1 MKKLKNKLNKKE
13 TGGCVDE
20 NGMEIPCPENTL
32 FPPPIQIPIQ
42 TNPLLA
48 QGEGLDIN
56 GKPIQ
61 KQTAPVNP
69 DSEPVYEVDQRQV
82 GSDNNNINVIPIN
95 SEGVLKKTR
104 TNRLNF
110 NHILPSLIAKNLLQ
124 GISNMSANSSQ
135 NAIKRFNND
144 QFSPLSYLPGNPN
157 YSKQA
162 YYGMDNVKKGGI
174 LFSEGGF
181 LDDFTNGFLNYN
193 EEPTN
198 TQELVKPKKVKKDK
212 FEDSGDEDVI
222 YAQEAQRRRSPI
234 LSAESLISLDRMNP
248 DGFKEKIAAVESN
261 GRYDAEN
268 PNSSAVG
275 KYQFLWDTW
284 GKNIKSV
291 TGVSSKKDFKK
302 NPDAQEQF
310 MNWYEKNQLNPQVE
324 VLAPLAQGMTGNQLK
339 ALVHF
344 KGFGGARTYLTKGED
359 NTQSHNISIPKYI
372 KSFPDGGIVD
382 PITDWHKQWMQSP
395 MYKKM
400 NEGEEDFTEQRL
412 SALDSV
418 GINFIPPSTMK
429 SKYKTPS
436 SNLGV
441 YDANEHSVNINER
454 VKSEDLINVTK
465 AHEIGHAR
473 NKGDKFM
480 SKQDKALV
488 DPEQAALILQA
499 RYEAQQQ
506 GVYNPFEQPF
516 KEEYLKDAKENGGL
530 RNLLKMLGKDKT
542 VEVMNS
548 VSQNTPVTEPTVAKK
563 GGKVKS
569 YKQGGTYEIDASEY
583 ERLKNLGYDIEIIP

>member
-1 MKKLKNKLNKKE
+1 
-13 TGGCVDE
+13 
-20 NGMEIPCPENTL
+20 
-32 FPPPIQIPIQ
+32 
-42 TNPLLA
+42 
-48 QGEGLDIN
+48 
-56 GKPIQ
+56 
-61 KQTAPVNP
+61 
-69 DSEPVYEVDQRQV
+69 
-82 GSDNNNINVIPIN
+82 
-95 SEGVLKKTR
+95 
-104 TNRLNF
+104 
-110 NHILPSLIAKNLLQ
+110 
-124 GISNMSANSSQ
+124 
-135 NAIKRFNND
+135 
-144 QFSPLSYLPGNPN
+144 
-157 YSKQA
+157 
-162 YYGMDNVKKGGI
+162 
-174 LFSEGGF
+174 
-181 LDDFTNGFLNYN
+181 
-193 EEPTN
+193 
-198 TQELVKPKKVKKDK
+198 
-212 FEDSGDEDVI
+212 
-222 YAQEAQRRRSPI
+222 
-234 LSAESLISLDRMNP
+234 
-248 DGFKEKIAAVESN
+248 
-261 GRYDAEN
+261 
-268 PNSSAVG
+268 
-275 KYQFLWDTW
+275 
-284 GKNIKSV
+284 
-291 TGVSSKKDFKK
+291 
-302 NPDAQEQF
+302 

-359 NTQSHNISIPKYI
+359 NTQSHNISIPNYI
-372 KSFPDGGIVD
+372 KSFSGGGIVD

-429 SKYKTPS
+429 FKYKTPP

-548 VSQNTPVTEPTVAKK
+548 VSQNTPAESSIAKTGGEIDPPTKRKPVFVTDKNDPRLRAYNDSLSAYNSGNRNYNNFKKTGKNEFGNPVFSNTMPLPTNVKEKHFTQEEFFNFNVNSAKQRGASEKLLNEKIIPMLKKQMSDIDNDVKNQPIGYKVFSNNLDGQHNKNAYDFNGFNYAISQYKKPVQPVVYKKSETQQMRNMVVGTEKDFDRLNEQSPLIKDNDGTYKNDLGITFKFAPKPPEQKDYPIVTRPKAQVRGTISGGEMSPDTTKSGASVFGPANSLIGYWKDNQFYPADGAPGKINQADLDLKNNPEELNKFLKEKGLIQKNKLKK
-563 GGKVKS
+563 GGIIE
-569 YKQGGTYEIDASEY
+569 YKEGGEYEIDET
-583 ERLKNLGYDIEIIP
+583 EMKRLKDLGYDFDIL